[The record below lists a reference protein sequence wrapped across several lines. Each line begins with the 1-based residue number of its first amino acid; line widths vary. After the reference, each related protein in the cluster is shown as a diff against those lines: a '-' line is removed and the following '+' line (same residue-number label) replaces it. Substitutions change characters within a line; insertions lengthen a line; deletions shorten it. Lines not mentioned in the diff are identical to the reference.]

1 MAISRRNLALSVLG
15 GTLLTGC
22 GSMARHPHHAR
33 STTLP
38 ERLARIAP
46 ALQGQVERGTFA
58 GAVSLVAQHGAI
70 VHHEAVGYLD
80 AAKTKAMPRDAIFR
94 LASMTKP
101 VTSVATMMLAER
113 GVFKINDPVSTWL
126 PELANVKVET
136 PQGDVALARPITIQ
150 DLLMHTAGLVYGP
163 ASPSKRIGQMY
174 AAQNI
179 ESLETDITGD
189 EMLKRL
195 GTIPLLYQPG
205 TTWFYSIAT
214 DVLGLL
220 LERASGKRLD
230 ALLQELLIGPLGMT
244 DTAWWVPPA
253 KRARLAETLD
263 SDPQKAA
270 MLRAYRHDSD
280 PAPRT
285 YLKGGAGLVGTATD
299 YLKFCQMVL
308 NGGTDG
314 RQRFLSRKTVEFM
327 LSDHMVGKAGVP
339 NATTGPG
346 YGFGLG
352 WGVRLYDGVGWTP
365 GSVGDVMWAG
375 AWGTS
380 FWIDPREQL
389 VGILMAQ
396 CPSNRIHTR
405 MLYKNLVYAAV
416 A

>member
-1 MAISRRNLALSVLG
+1 MTITRRQLAFSALG
-15 GTLLTGC
+15 STFLAGC
-22 GSMARHPHHAR
+22 ASPPAVPRTIV
-33 STTLP
+33 STD
-38 ERLARIAP
+38 RLGRIAP
-46 ALQGQVERGTFA
+46 ALDAQVRIGTFA
-58 GAVSLVAQHGAI
+58 GAVSLVAQDGKI
-70 VHHEAVGYLD
+70 VQHEAVGFLD
-80 AAKTKAMPRDAIFR
+80 AAKTRPMPRDAIFR

-101 VTSVATMMLAER
+101 ITSVATMMLAEQ
-113 GVFKINDPVSTWL
+113 GQLKINDPVTNWL
-126 PELANVKVET
+126 PELKNLKVET
-136 PQGDVALARPITIQ
+136 PQGDVALARPITVQ

-163 ASPSKRIGQMY
+163 ASPSPRIGKMY
-174 AAQNI
+174 ADLNI

-220 LERASGKRLD
+220 LERVSGKRLD
-230 ALLQELLIGPLGMT
+230 ALTQELLLGPLGMT

-263 SDPQKAA
+263 SDPLKAA
-270 MLRAYRHDSD
+270 MTRAYRQDSD
-280 PAPRT
+280 PAPRQ
-285 YLKGGAGLVGTATD
+285 YLKGGAGLTGTGAD
-299 YLKFCQMVL
+299 YLKFAQMVL

-314 RQRFLSRKTVEFM
+314 RTRYLSRKTTEFM
-327 LSDHMVGKAGVP
+327 LSDHLVGKAGVP

-365 GSVGDVMWAG
+365 GSVGDAMWAG

-380 FWIDPREQL
+380 FWIDPRERL
-389 VGILMAQ
+389 AGVLMAQ

-405 MLYKNLVYAAV
+405 MLYKNLVYGAV
-416 A
+416 S

>member
-1 MAISRRNLALSVLG
+1 MTLSRRQFSLSAMAGGLLA
-15 GTLLTGC
+15 GC
-22 GSMARHPHHAR
+22 GSVPQGPR
-33 STTLP
+33 SMVLG
-38 ERLARIAP
+38 ERLGRIAP
-46 ALQGQVERGTFA
+46 ALQAQVGIGTFA
-58 GAVSLVAQHGAI
+58 GAVSLVAHEGRL

-80 AAKTKAMPRDAIFR
+80 AAKTRPMPRDAIFR

-101 VTSVATMMLAER
+101 LTSVATMMLAER
-113 GVFKINDPVSTWL
+113 GQLKINDPVTNWL
-126 PELANVKVET
+126 PEFANPKVET
-136 PQGDVALARPITIQ
+136 PAGDVALARPMTVQ

-163 ASPSKRIGQMY
+163 ASPSPRIGKLY
-174 AAQNI
+174 ADLNI

-195 GTIPLLYQPG
+195 STIPLAYQPG

-220 LERASGKRLD
+220 LERAARQRLD
-230 ALLQELLIGPLGMT
+230 ALLHELLIGPLGMV

-263 SDPQKAA
+263 SDTQKAP
-270 MLRAYRHDSD
+270 MLRAYRHDND

-285 YLKGGAGLVGTATD
+285 YLKGGAGLVGTGTD
-299 YLKFCQMVL
+299 YLKFAQMVL

-314 RQRFLSRKTVEFM
+314 RTRYLSRKTVDFM
-327 LSDHMVGKAGVP
+327 LSDHLVGKAGVP
-339 NATTGPG
+339 TATTGPG

-365 GSVGDVMWAG
+365 GSVGDAMWAG

-389 VGILMAQ
+389 VGVLMAQ

-405 MLYKNLVYAAV
+405 MLYKNLVYGAV

>member
-1 MAISRRNLALSVLG
+1 MTISRRNLALSILG
-15 GTLLTGC
+15 GTLLSGC
-22 GSMARHPHHAR
+22 GGVPRHHHLR
-33 STTLP
+33 SVAASD
-38 ERLARIAP
+38 RLARIAP
-46 ALQGQVERGTFA
+46 ALQGQVERGIFP
-58 GAVSLVAQHGAI
+58 GAVSLVAHHGEV

-80 AAKTKAMPRDAIFR
+80 AAKTKPMARDAIFR

-101 VTSVATMMLAER
+101 ITSVATMMLAEQ
-113 GVFKINDPVSTWL
+113 GSLKINDPVTNWL
-126 PELANVKVET
+126 PELANLKVET
-136 PQGDVALARPITIQ
+136 PQGDVALARPITVQ
-150 DLLMHTAGLVYGP
+150 DLLMHTAGFVYGP
-163 ASPSKRIGQMY
+163 ASPSPRIGKMY
-174 AAQNI
+174 ADLNI
-179 ESLETDITGD
+179 ESLETDIAGD

-220 LERASGKRLD
+220 LERVTGKRLD
-230 ALLQELLIGPLGMT
+230 ALFQETLLGPLGMV

-253 KRARLAETLD
+253 KRERLAETLD

-270 MLRAYRHDSD
+270 MLRAYRHDTD

-314 RQRFLSRKTVEFM
+314 HTRYLSRKTVEFM
-327 LSDHMVGKAGVP
+327 LSDHLVGKAGVP

-365 GSVGDVMWAG
+365 GSAGDVMWAG

-380 FWIDPREQL
+380 FWIDPHEQL
-389 VGILMAQ
+389 IGVLMAQ

-405 MLYKNLVYAAV
+405 MLYKNLVYGAV
-416 A
+416 S

>member
-1 MAISRRNLALSVLG
+1 MSITRRQLTLSALGS
-15 GTLLTGC
+15 TLLTGC
-22 GSMARHPHHAR
+22 GSMAHHHHR
-33 STTLP
+33 SMASP
-38 ERLARIAP
+38 DRLARIAP
-46 ALQGQVERGTFA
+46 ALQGQVQRGTFA
-58 GAVSLVAQHGAI
+58 GAVSLVAQGGNL
-70 VHHEAVGYLD
+70 VHHEAVGFLD
-80 AAKTKAMPRDAIFR
+80 AAKTKPMPRDAIFR

-101 VTSVATMMLAER
+101 ITSVATMMLAER
-113 GVFKINDPVSTWL
+113 GMLKINDPVSNWL

-136 PQGDVALARPITIQ
+136 PQGDVALARPITVQ
-150 DLLMHTAGLVYGP
+150 DLLMHTAGLAYGP
-163 ASPSKRIGQMY
+163 ASPSPRIKQMY
-174 AAQNI
+174 SDLNI
-179 ESLETDITGD
+179 ESLETDISGD

-220 LERASGKRLD
+220 LERVSGKRLD
-230 ALLQELLIGPLGMT
+230 ALLNELLIGPLGMV

-263 SDPQKAA
+263 SDPLKAA
-270 MLRAYRHDSD
+270 MTRAYRQDTD
-280 PAPRT
+280 PAPRQ
-285 YLKGGAGLVGTATD
+285 YLKGGAGLVGTGMD
-299 YLKFCQMVL
+299 YLKFAQMVV

-314 RQRFLSRKTVEFM
+314 STRYLSRKTTEFM

-365 GSVGDVMWAG
+365 GSVGDAMWAG

-380 FWIDPREQL
+380 FWIDPRERL
-389 VGILMAQ
+389 VGVLMAQ

-405 MLYKNLVYAAV
+405 MLYKNLVYGAV
-416 A
+416 S

>member
-15 GTLLTGC
+15 GGLLTGC
-22 GSMARHPHHAR
+22 GGMARHHHHSSAD
-33 STTLP
+33 P
-38 ERLARIAP
+38 DRLARIAP
-46 ALQGQVERGTFA
+46 ALQAQVQRGTFA
-58 GAVSLVAQHGAI
+58 GAVSLVSHRGSL
-70 VHHEAVGYLD
+70 VHHEAVGFLD
-80 AAKTKAMPRDAIFR
+80 AAKTKPMPRDAIFR

-101 VTSVATMMLAER
+101 LTSVATMMLAEQGR
-113 GVFKINDPVSTWL
+113 LKINDPVSTWL

-136 PQGDVALARPITIQ
+136 PQGDVALARPITVQ
-150 DLLMHTAGLVYGP
+150 DLLMHTAGLVYGG
-163 ASPSKRIGQMY
+163 ASPSARIKKMY
-174 AAQNI
+174 TDLNI
-179 ESLETDITGD
+179 ESAETDISGD

-195 GTIPLLYQPG
+195 GTIPLAYQPG

-220 LERASGKRLD
+220 LERVSGKRLD
-230 ALLQELLIGPLGMT
+230 ALMQEMLIGPLGMT
-244 DTAWWVPPA
+244 DTAWWVPPP

-270 MLRAYRHDSD
+270 MLRAYRHDTD

-285 YLKGGAGLVGTATD
+285 YLKGGAGLVGTGAD
-299 YLKFCQMVL
+299 YLKFAQMVVD
-308 NGGTDG
+308 GGTDG
-314 RQRFLSRKTVEFM
+314 KTRYLSRKTTEFM

-365 GSVGDVMWAG
+365 GSVGDAMWAG

-380 FWIDPREQL
+380 FWIDPRERL
-389 VGILMAQ
+389 VGVLMAQ

-405 MLYKNLVYAAV
+405 MLYKNLVYGAV
-416 A
+416 S